1 MIAFNRMTVTA
12 ACAVLADYASHG
24 DLALLESEWGIV
36 GRTTTS
42 SKTQRSADL
51 ASIANEENPEV
62 LTERGMMPL
71 SNAIIHEA
79 IKAPPNKQDSDYW
92 RKLVAGLR
100 FDGLEVGSV
109 ETELDGANAWS
120 SPTIKT
126 EIVLRPIYS
135 QDIPALNFREA
146 EDEVSTLLQKHGL
159 STSHGHLRQA
169 ILAFTQGQ
177 WASANA
183 QLRTFFESYFQD
195 IAKALGLASNEDA
208 KTTRKFLGEISP
220 PFLLTELNEWNAN
233 DQKPQYFGDLMARMH
248 PAGSHPGLSE
258 QDDCTFRLHI
268 TLISARLLL
277 RRFDQRRA
285 G

>member
-1 MIAFNRMTVTA
+1 MITFNRMTITA

-24 DLALLESEWGIV
+24 QLALLESEWGIS
-36 GRTTTS
+36 GRTSTTS
-42 SKTQRSADL
+42 KAQRPADL
-51 ASIANEENPEV
+51 ARIATEESLEV
-62 LTERGMMPL
+62 LTELGTMPL

-79 IKAPPNKQDSDYW
+79 LKAPPNKQTSDHW
-92 RKLVAGLR
+92 RKMVAGLR
-100 FDGLEVGSV
+100 FDGLEVSSV
-109 ETELDGANAWS
+109 ETQVTDANAWS

-126 EIVLRPIYS
+126 ETVLRPIYS

-146 EDEVSTLLQKHGL
+146 EDEVSALLQKHGL
-159 STSHGHLRQA
+159 SISHGHLRQA

-195 IAKALGLASNEDA
+195 IAKALGLASHEDA
-208 KTTRKFLGEISP
+208 RTTRKLLGEISP
-220 PFLLTELNEWNAN
+220 PFLLSELNEWNIN
-233 DQKPQYFGDLMARMH
+233 DQKPQYFGGLMARMH

-258 QDDCTFRLHI
+258 EDDCTFRLHI

-277 RRFDQRRA
+277 RRFDQRKA